1 MTHSFKI
8 KNLLRPAARWFF
20 KTPVYRAYEHA
31 YGDWRYL
38 YLPLVWKLARI
49 MVPRRSVRVGN
60 VSFTLPCDNWIT
72 HFRWYLFRTKEV
84 EVREFIDQHLKDGD
98 VFFDIG
104 ANIGVFTLYA
114 LKRHPGVTAY
124 CFEPEYS
131 NLHYLKEN
139 VVANG
144 LMDRANIFAM
154 AVSDI
159 DAISTLHI
167 QDTTPG
173 AAVHTESKSDIDTTD
188 EGYAVV
194 WREGVAAVTLDN
206 VVNQLGVTP
215 NAIKIDT
222 DGNEGKIL
230 SGASKTLADAQLRS
244 IAIELPP
251 DEKVAQQCVDTL
263 ESAGF
268 NLVWSRDDTRNQVWS
283 RAAAP
288 AAS

>member
-1 MTHSFKI
+1 MEFSENT
-8 KNLLRPAARWFF
+8 KNLLRPIAKWFF
-20 KTPVYRAYEHA
+20 KTAAYRAYEHS

-38 YLPLVWKLARI
+38 YLPLVWKLVRV
-49 MVPRRSVRVGN
+49 MVPRRLVHVGR

-72 HFRWYLFRTKEV
+72 HFRWYLFCSKEV
-84 EVREFIDQHLKDGD
+84 EVREFLDNYLKDGD

-104 ANIGVFTLYA
+104 ANIGVFSVYA
-114 LKRHPGVTAY
+114 LKRHFGLTAY

-139 VVANG
+139 IVANG
-144 LMDRANIFAM
+144 LMDRANIYAM

-159 DAISTLHI
+159 DGISTLHI

-173 AAVHTESKSDIDTTD
+173 AAVHTESKSNINTTD

-194 WREGVAAVTLDN
+194 WREGVAAVTLDR
-206 VVNQLGVTP
+206 VCGELGVVP

-230 SGASKTLADAQLRS
+230 SGASKTLADLRLRS
-244 IAIELPP
+244 IVIELPP
-251 DEKVAQQCVDTL
+251 DEAVAQQCVDIL
-263 ESAGF
+263 GNEGF
-268 NLVWSRDDTRNQVWS
+268 KLVWSRADTRNQVWS
-283 RAAAP
+283 RTT
-288 AAS
+288 AS